1 MAGKARCTV
10 TEKREPIVFAQMNRP
25 RLDLEISWDSGDETA
40 ALEMLTDALVSASA
54 KINAARPAAAS
65 TPQEGTTTP

>member
-1 MAGKARCTV
+1 MSSGVRCTV
-10 TEKREPIVFAQMNRP
+10 TEKREPVTWGQMYHP